1 MTIEQAL
8 EWADKRLSVTDTGN
22 DALDILAAE
31 VRRLREVCAQ
41 EKERGDHWNRA
52 RQYAMESAELMMAER
67 DELRAFFGQVSLEVM
82 PEDDNKPVE
91 DVLLALKQLVD
102 DNKKHIR
109 QTWVLGEELL
119 QLRDRLK
126 AAEEA
131 WQKVFSKDMNPCCY
145 KALRYVAKQQG
156 YKDPINDTHC
166 EYEQIG
172 RK

>member
-1 MTIEQAL
+1 MTIEQAI

-126 AAEEA
+126 AAEEVMEA
-131 WQKVFSKDMNPCCY
+131 
-145 KALRYVAKQQG
+145 
-156 YKDPINDTHC
+156 YKDYLQSIATFPKPTDVDCNCSGCTLLAALAK
-166 EYEQIG
+166 YEQIG